1 MFIKSLKIST
11 EDDVIREI
19 AFHNGLNLIVD
30 DTPTDN
36 KQITGNNVGKTTV
49 LKLIYFCLGG
59 DGKEIYTDTEDKK
72 AAYEEVKNY
81 LIDNKVLIT
90 LTLTADIQD
99 GTARE
104 VIIERDFTPGRKAIT
119 RINGT
124 DVLKKDFEKELSSAI
139 FPGYEFETPSFKQ
152 VISHNIRYKDDSIN
166 NTLKTLNKYTKN
178 IEYEALYL
186 FLLGC
191 PHYNGKE
198 KQALVSQISKE
209 TLYKDR
215 LEQKQGKNSYEMA
228 LALINDEIE
237 KLNYQK
243 AHLNL
248 NENFEA
254 DLDALNNIKYQ
265 INRCSATITKLGIR
279 KDIIVEAEQEM
290 TKNISNIDTKQLE
303 FLYQE
308 SKAFLPEL
316 HKTFED
322 LVSYHNK
329 MIVEKINFITK
340 ELPAL
345 ENKIQEENT
354 QLKSLLVE
362 EKNLSMKIEKSD
374 SFEDLENIIEALN
387 ELHQKKGE
395 YQTIISQIE
404 SAENNLADLHEQLN
418 HINNGLYTK
427 EFEEILK
434 KQITKFNR
442 YFSEISNELYGEQYA
457 LNFKKTEDKK
467 SGPIYTFN
475 AFNINMSSGKKQGE
489 ILCFDLAY
497 TQFAR
502 DEGLPHLDFLLND
515 KKELLH
521 DNQLIKVADYVE
533 DNNIQLVISILKDKL
548 PSELNNRANVA
559 VELSQQDKLFRI
571 PDLEN

>member
-1 MFIKSLKIST
+1 MFIKNLKIST
-11 EDDVIREI
+11 ENKVIREI

-36 KQITGNNVGKTTV
+36 KQVTGNNVGKTTV

-72 AAYEEVKNY
+72 ATYEEVKNY

-99 GTARE
+99 NAVRE
-104 VIIERDFTPGRKAIT
+104 VIIERDFAPGRKAIT

-124 DVLKKDFEKELSSAI
+124 NVLKKDFEKELSSAI
-139 FPGYEFETPSFKQ
+139 FPGYDLETPSFKQ
-152 VISHNIRYKDDSIN
+152 IISHNIRYKDDSVN
-166 NTLKTLNKYTKN
+166 NTLKTLNKYTTN

-198 KQALVSQISKE
+198 KQALVSQISRE

-215 LEQKQGKNSYEMA
+215 LEQNQTKNSYEMA

-237 KLNYQK
+237 KLNHKK

-248 NENFEA
+248 NETFEA
-254 DLDALNNIKYQ
+254 DLDMLNNIKYQ
-265 INRCSATITKLGIR
+265 INRCSATITKLGLR
-279 KDIIVEAEQEM
+279 KDIIVEAKQEM
-290 TKNISNIDTKQLE
+290 AKNISNIDVKPLE
-303 FLYQE
+303 LLYQE

-345 ENKIQEENT
+345 EDKIQEESAH
-354 QLKSLLVE
+354 LKKLLVK
-362 EKNLSMKIEKSD
+362 EKNLSIKIEKSD

-387 ELHQKKGE
+387 EQHQKRGE

-404 SAENNLADLHEQLN
+404 SAENNLAALHENLN
-418 HINNGLYTK
+418 HINDGVYTK
-427 EFEEILK
+427 EFEEKLK

-457 LNFKKTEDKK
+457 LNFDKVEDKK

-497 TQFAR
+497 IQFAR
-502 DEGLPHLDFLLND
+502 EEKIPHLDFLLND

-521 DNQLIKVADYVE
+521 GNQLIKVADFIK
-533 DNNIQLVISILKDKL
+533 NNKIQLVVSMLKDKL
-548 PSELNNRANVA
+548 PTELNDKSNV
-559 VELSQQDKLFRI
+559 VLELSQQDKLFKM
-571 PDLEN
+571 PN